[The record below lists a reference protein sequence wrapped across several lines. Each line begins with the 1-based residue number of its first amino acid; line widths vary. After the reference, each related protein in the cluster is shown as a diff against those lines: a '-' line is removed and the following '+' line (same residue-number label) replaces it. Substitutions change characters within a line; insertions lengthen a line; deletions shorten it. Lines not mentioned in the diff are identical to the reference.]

1 MLASL
6 ADKKMALCHVSPFC
20 QCLSL
25 IQPIWWRRAHYV
37 TANGL
42 SLHMRLTFRA
52 AIMTQ
57 KLQSSP
63 ICNCLNRLTAK
74 VIKLNTWKF
83 YLQHSTK
90 KSFYWATNLR
100 ALWTNYGEVCSHSK
114 YEVFHLPKVVSAN
127 ARRLIH
133 QEHYIR
139 FGLTAHWTETGQ
151 KTVLTK
157 KYATYYLAWG
167 KKYKRISKIP
177 GCGGVFFSVTL
188 LSVVNRKDVTAP
200 ALPSVTLG
208 WTWGFL
214 VVKDSVGSTTSG
226 CQVVLMGDW
235 AVVVLMI
242 EAVWESPVLGGEWGG
257 IVGGTGW
264 TVNAGRAGPTVI
276 HRTITNKS
284 NAWSL
289 WSQTE
294 SLLEQQMGL
303 QRKQ

>member
-1 MLASL
+1 
-6 ADKKMALCHVSPFC
+6 MALCHASPFC
-20 QCLSL
+20 QCLSQ

-74 VIKLNTWKF
+74 VIKLNTWKL
-83 YLQHSTK
+83 YLQQSTK

-114 YEVFHLPKVVSAN
+114 YEVFHLPKVVGAN

-133 QEHYIR
+133 QEYYIC

-157 KYATYYLAWG
+157 N
-167 KKYKRISKIP
+167 
-177 GCGGVFFSVTL
+177 TL
-188 LSVVNRKDVTAP
+188 H
-200 ALPSVTLG
+200 
-208 WTWGFL
+208 
-214 VVKDSVGSTTSG
+214 
-226 CQVVLMGDW
+226 
-235 AVVVLMI
+235 I
-242 EAVWESPVLGGEWGG
+242 
-257 IVGGTGW
+257 I
-264 TVNAGRAGPTVI
+264 
-276 HRTITNKS
+276 
-284 NAWSL
+284 
-289 WSQTE
+289 
-294 SLLEQQMGL
+294 
-303 QRKQ
+303 